1 MKPRALRTFLA
12 TCAASAA
19 LFFSGC
25 GGGEDSP
32 VANVTGPTNYL
43 AFAGTTIE
51 INPTLTFQSNAQVTY
66 LNTQTAGSAW
76 PAAATAIAGTYTY
89 TPAGN
94 YQSGTMV
101 ITLPSLGTTLNL
113 TFQNFIRQG
122 STITQFTTVYNG
134 QSYTSRV
141 TAGTLAATNP
151 TVPAAPPA
159 SPPPPALGPDETAA
173 TAIPSAVQ
181 GSYNLVF
188 QFAQNGSPVSNGTQ
202 KTFVIG
208 ANTLQFDSKTL
219 TNPIFYKGNQFEW
232 IFKDGNLWYAVSSKQ
247 DGTFNE
253 INLGGP
259 GGAPFYGQYAPA
271 QGGGGGTGGTGGGGG
286 GGGGTPPADIGL
298 PVGTSFTRTVSNVIV
313 GPVGAPIPAGVPNYS
328 VGTQVAFSV
337 NAQGALTFSGLTVPF
352 TADGGT
358 SFTYVNVGSPGNS
371 DTIIVYKNASGGPTS
386 VAMQFVRTS
395 LGLPP
400 TVTMVNYTLN

>member
-159 SPPPPALGPDETAA
+159 SPP
-173 TAIPSAVQ
+173 
-181 GSYNLVF
+181 
-188 QFAQNGSPVSNGTQ
+188 
-202 KTFVIG
+202 
-208 ANTLQFDSKTL
+208 
-219 TNPIFYKGNQFEW
+219 
-232 IFKDGNLWYAVSSKQ
+232 
-247 DGTFNE
+247 
-253 INLGGP
+253 
-259 GGAPFYGQYAPA
+259 
-271 QGGGGGTGGTGGGGG
+271 
-286 GGGGTPPADIGL
+286 
-298 PVGTSFTRTVSNVIV
+298 
-313 GPVGAPIPAGVPNYS
+313 
-328 VGTQVAFSV
+328 
-337 NAQGALTFSGLTVPF
+337 
-352 TADGGT
+352 
-358 SFTYVNVGSPGNS
+358 
-371 DTIIVYKNASGGPTS
+371 
-386 VAMQFVRTS
+386 
-395 LGLPP
+395 
-400 TVTMVNYTLN
+400 